1 MTQRLM
7 MTTWHIL
14 PSWQTTK
21 VKGPSGPFFYTP
33 PRTLSN
39 TLLIIA
45 VSSRCVAEDDIA
57 LSGEEVEFEDDAMIG
72 DAPPETEDVD
82 SFITRSAFFAI
93 RSFTEDV
100 AGAGGTGAAVGV
112 DCVGISG
119 LIVPRPPPAVEGVT
133 PSGKGVATVVLA

>member
-21 VKGPSGPFFYTP
+21 EKGPSGPFFYTS

-39 TLLIIA
+39 TLLMIA
-45 VSSRCVAEDDIA
+45 VSSLCVAEDDIA
-57 LSGEEVEFEDDAMIG
+57 LSGEEVELEEVETIG
-72 DAPPETEDVD
+72 CVAPEPEDVD
-82 SFITRSAFFAI
+82 SFITKSAFFAI

-100 AGAGGTGAAVGV
+100 VGVGGTGGVGV
-112 DCVGISG
+112 GSSLSWSLCF
-119 LIVPRPPPAVEGVT
+119 LWCFLCLPT
-133 PSGKGVATVVLA
+133 T